1 MLDTYTIIHIVHL
14 LAAIIFLGFVF
25 ADVMVL
31 GVLKK
36 KFGKEHFQE
45 IKQTIGA
52 RARKIFP
59 LSVLTLLLSGG
70 FMMSKYINSD
80 LGMFNTNLQL
90 LLLVKII
97 LALLII
103 SGIVYSLIQRVKGKQ
118 PHPHFAKHFHKY
130 VLVLGLGVVI
140 LAKSMFVL

>member
-1 MLDTYTIIHIVHL
+1 MLDNYTTVHIVHL

-36 KFGKEHFQE
+36 DFGAEQFQKM
-45 IKQTIGA
+45 KQSIGS

-59 LSVLTLLLSGG
+59 LSVLTLLLTGG
-70 FMMSKYINSD
+70 FMMSKYINSE

-90 LLLVKII
+90 LLLVKIV
-97 LALLII
+97 LALAII
-103 SGIVYSLIQRVKGKQ
+103 SGIVYSLIQKLLGKQ

-130 VLVLGLGVVI
+130 VLVLGLAIVV

>member
-1 MLDTYTIIHIVHL
+1 MLDTYTIVHIVHL

-36 KFGKEHFQE
+36 EFGKEHFQE

-70 FMMSKYINSD
+70 FMMSKYINSEA
-80 LGMFNTNLQL
+80 GMFNTNLQL
-90 LLLVKII
+90 LLLVKIL
-97 LALLII
+97 LASLII
-103 SGIVYSLIQRVKGKQ
+103 SGIVYSLVQRIKGQQ

-130 VLVLGLGVVI
+130 VLILGLGIVI
-140 LAKSMFVL
+140 LAKGMFVL

>member
-1 MLDTYTIIHIVHL
+1 MLDTYTTVLIVHL
-14 LAAIIFLGFVF
+14 SAAIIFLGFVF

-36 KFGKEHFQE
+36 EFGKEHFQE

-59 LSVLTLLLSGG
+59 LSVLILLLSGG
-70 FMMSKYINSD
+70 FMMSKYINSE

-90 LLLVKII
+90 LLLVKIL
-97 LALLII
+97 LASLII
-103 SGIVYSLIQRVKGKQ
+103 SGIVYSLIQRVLKKQ

-130 VLVLGLGVVI
+130 VLVLGLGIVV

>member
-1 MLDTYTIIHIVHL
+1 MLDNYTIVHIVHL

-36 KFGKEHFQE
+36 DFGAEQFQ
-45 IKQTIGA
+45 KMKHSIGA

-59 LSVLTLLLSGG
+59 LSVLTLLLTGG
-70 FMMSKYINSD
+70 FMMSKYINSE

-97 LALLII
+97 LALAII
-103 SGIVYSLIQRVKGKQ
+103 SGIVYSLTQKVLGKQ
-118 PHPHFAKHFHKY
+118 PHPHFSKHFHKY
-130 VLVLGLGVVI
+130 VLVLGLGIVV